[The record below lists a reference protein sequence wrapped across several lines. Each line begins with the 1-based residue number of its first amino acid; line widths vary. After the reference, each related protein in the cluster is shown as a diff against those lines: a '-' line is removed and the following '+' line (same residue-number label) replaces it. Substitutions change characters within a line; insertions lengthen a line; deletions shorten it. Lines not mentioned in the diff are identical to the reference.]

1 MTNKDIITFE
11 RKADFI
17 KSCMIK
23 DYLDIIPG
31 NYSFQKTDI
40 DSYLV
45 TDNISGSTFTLD
57 IVNGQILSNQQNC
70 LETMKSA
77 YDNDPEILQA
87 IQKFENDWC
96 PQPKEQ
102 TVPGRTGSFDA
113 SINKIEN
120 PDTEE
125 KHTYLLTMI
134 TEEASEI
141 EIQLTESEYET
152 VQKVFQ
158 IMNEKC
164 HCGNVYIEEYDR
176 VNENPELEYD

>member
-1 MTNKDIITFE
+1 MKNKDIITFE

-70 LETMKSA
+70 LEAMKSA

-87 IQKFENDWC
+87 IQKFENDWYIDA
-96 PQPKEQ
+96 KEKTAPSRQ
-102 TVPGRTGSFDA
+102 EMTDGQDDKKHNYLITMA
-113 SINKIEN
+113 A
-120 PDTEE
+120 EE
-125 KHTYLLTMI
+125 SADM
-134 TEEASEI
+134 EI
-141 EIQLTESEYET
+141 ELTDKEYEI
-152 VQKVFQ
+152 VARVFHE
-158 IMNEKC
+158 IDSKC
-164 HCGNVYIEEYDR
+164 HGLCGSVYIESLERDDMDEMDMEDR
-176 VNENPELEYD
+176 DV